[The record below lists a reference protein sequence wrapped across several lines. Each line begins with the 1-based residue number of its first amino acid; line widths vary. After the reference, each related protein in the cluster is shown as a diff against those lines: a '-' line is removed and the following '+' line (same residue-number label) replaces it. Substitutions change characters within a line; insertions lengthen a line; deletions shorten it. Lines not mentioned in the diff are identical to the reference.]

1 MKETILVV
9 EDNQEVREL
18 VVQIL
23 KKQGYV
29 VLEAQN
35 GQEALSL
42 GHKFKEKI
50 DLLLTDVVMPQIS
63 GADLAKALSFLH
75 PEMRVL
81 YMSEYTENEI
91 AQQGIL
97 LPSRQ
102 LIRKPF
108 AWETLTEK
116 VRELLPK

>member
-1 MKETILVV
+1 
-9 EDNQEVREL
+9 
-18 VVQIL
+18 
-23 KKQGYV
+23 

-35 GQEALSL
+35 SQEALSL

-50 DLLLTDVVMPQIS
+50 DLLLTDVVLPQIS

-81 YMSEYTENEI
+81 YMSEYAENEI
-91 AQQGIL
+91 AHQGIL

-108 AWETLTEK
+108 AWEALTEK